1 MAVEDLELVSRVQ
14 RVEKFGRG
22 LAQFRWCLTESG
34 RYQAITTPVH
44 NLYLESRR
52 GKAFDIVFLANS
64 NSN

>member
-14 RVEKFGRG
+14 RVEKFGKG
-22 LAQFRWCLTESG
+22 LAQFCWCLAGRG
-34 RYQAITTPVH
+34 RYQAITTFVH

-52 GKAFDIVFLANS
+52 GKAFHIVFLANS